1 MSHRFWRRGATAT
14 VIAVSVGAAFV
25 AADPVASADSAVRP
39 LPASVT
45 AVMDKPQYAQAA
57 WGLLELDANSGRQ
70 LYAKRA
76 GEMFI
81 PGSTAKLFSVSGVWR
96 TLGPDTRFHTPVYA
110 LGTRAGGK
118 LAGNLVLVGS
128 GDLTLG
134 GRTKPDG
141 TVDYTN
147 LDHTDA
153 DAIPGATLTP
163 EDPLAGIKSL
173 ASQVKA
179 AGVSHVNGNVVIDDR
194 LFTATF
200 HPTPTPVII
209 NDNLIDVLATP
220 TRAGQPATVAT
231 RPPAASY
238 TVRSSVTTTA
248 AGTPTSLH
256 VSGSAPGTI
265 TVTGSIAADAAPAL
279 QVAPITDPASFARTA
294 LIEALTA
301 AGVQVDA
308 DPAGANPSNLL
319 PAQNTYPADGRLA
332 EYVSPVYAEYAKLI
346 LKVSH
351 NLGANLGICLLA
363 VHAASHDCDAGFPV
377 LHTFLNA
384 AGVDSA
390 GVALADGR
398 GGDPTDRATPVA
410 VTQMLRYWTREPDF
424 ARWRATLPILGVDGS
439 LAGNAVH
446 TAARGKV
453 FAKTGS
459 AIAGDPLSEQYLL
472 QAKALAG
479 YLQAANGRWRVFD
492 VVVNN
497 AGGAPD
503 LNGLF
508 AAGEDLAQI
517 SAQLWQKANPS
528 SPTAC
533 SAEPTDCG

>member
-1 MSHRFWRRGATAT
+1 MPSRFWRRGAAAT
-14 VIAVSVGAAFV
+14 VMALSVGAALV
-25 AADPVASADSAVRP
+25 AAEPDASADSAGRP

-45 AVMDKPQYAQAA
+45 AVMQKPQYAQAA
-57 WGLLELDANSGRQ
+57 WGLLELDASSGRA
-70 LYAKRA
+70 LYAKREA
-76 GEMFI
+76 EMFI
-81 PGSTAKLFSVSGVWR
+81 PGSTAKLFSVSGVWK

-110 LGTRAGGK
+110 VGTRAGDR
-118 LAGNLVLVGS
+118 LVGNLVLVGS

-173 ASQVKA
+173 AGQVKA
-179 AGVSHVNGNVVIDDR
+179 AGLTHVNGNVVVDDR

-200 HPTPTPVII
+200 HPTPTPVIV

-220 TRAGQPATVAT
+220 TRPGEPATVTT

-248 AGTPTSLH
+248 AGTPTSVH
-256 VSGSAPGTI
+256 VAGSAPGAI
-265 TVTGSIAADAAPAL
+265 TVTGTIAADAAPAL

-301 AGVQVDA
+301 AGVRVDA
-308 DPAGANPSNLL
+308 DATAANPTNLL
-319 PAQNTYPADGRLA
+319 PVATSYPANGRVA
-332 EYVSPVYAEYAKLI
+332 EYISPAYAEYAKLI

-410 VTQMLRYWTREPDF
+410 VTQMLRYWTRQPDF
-424 ARWRATLPILGVDGS
+424 TRWRATLPILGVDGS

-459 AIAGDPLSEQYLL
+459 AVAGDPLTGRYLL

-479 YLQAANGRWRVFD
+479 YLQAADGRWRVFD

-503 LNGLF
+503 LTGLF

-517 SAQLWQKANPS
+517 SAHLWQQANPS
-528 SPTAC
+528 
-533 SAEPTDCG
+533 